1 MEIEELYTTD
11 NTLLDEEIISEENLE
26 VSPEPE
32 SVSSVNNE
40 NLTPA
45 PSNTIITQYFNLA
58 SYDAYREYEHIW
70 KKIGY
75 IALITLCVFVAIG
88 YVYSKPGTG
97 MRLKWR
103 RSVRK
108 LVSINQLYCRN
119 FDLSYLM
126 VVIFYIY
133 S

>member
-11 NTLLDEEIISEENLE
+11 NSLLEEEIISEENLE
-26 VSPEPE
+26 VFPEPE
-32 SVSSVNNE
+32 PVSSVNDE

-58 SYDAYREYEHIW
+58 SYDAYQEYEHIL
-70 KKIGY
+70 KQIGY
-75 IALITLCVFVAIG
+75 IALITLCVLAAIG
-88 YVYSKPGTG
+88 YMYSKPGTG

-108 LVSINQLYCRN
+108 LVRINQL
-119 FDLSYLM
+119 
-126 VVIFYIY
+126 
-133 S
+133 